1 MAHPATPRYT
11 GRIAVPVPPVDPM
24 SYHQYYE
31 FLALDRALTA
41 TQLAEVRKI
50 SSRASVSATRFAV
63 AYDYGDLKADPD
75 EMLERWF
82 DLHLYRSPNFR
93 RVVVKVPA
101 KCLPSNVA
109 ETYGVDEVQLFSGDG
124 DQLTVAWQVE
134 DDSGDWVDDEDA
146 GAEAAELVPVRAA
159 LLRGELWPL
168 YLGWLSDQY
177 LPDDRDDD
185 DEDDEEAQ
193 PPVPAGL
200 SATDPV
206 CCAFA
211 AFVGVDYDL
220 LAAVAEY
227 SRPATGP
234 EEQGA
239 VVAWLAEQPAA
250 AKDAALATILLGTT
264 GEALPELRQQLARWR
279 TTQVSA
285 TQVSPSLASLMQ
297 RASALAAERI
307 CAESARAARERAAH
321 LAGIASQAK
330 ELWTRVL
337 ELRESRAS
345 SDLQFIV
352 RTLLALRDAADH
364 HGTRAEFDRFLAVYV
379 APLSPSRALHRRLVA
394 DGLLPKGR

>member
-11 GRIAVPVPPVDPM
+11 GRVAVLVPPVDPM

-41 TQLAEVRKI
+41 TELAEVRKI

-63 AYDYGDLKADPD
+63 AYDYGNLKADPD
-75 EMLERWF
+75 DMLERWF
-82 DLHLYRSPNFR
+82 DLHLYRSPNLR
-93 RVVVKVPA
+93 RLVVKVPA
-101 KCLPSNVA
+101 KCLPSDVA
-109 ETYGVDEVQLFSGDG
+109 ETYEVDEVQLFSGDG

-146 GAEAAELVPVRAA
+146 GSEAAELVPVRAA
-159 LLRGELWPL
+159 LLRGDLWPL

-185 DEDDEEAQ
+185 DDDEAQ

-206 CCAFA
+206 CRAFA
-211 AFVGVDYDL
+211 AFVGVDHDL

-239 VVAWLAEQPAA
+239 VVAWLAEQPTA
-250 AKDAALATILLGTT
+250 AKDAALAQILLGAT
-264 GEALPELRQQLARWR
+264 GEALPELRQQLAHWR
-279 TTQVSA
+279 RTQVSESPA
-285 TQVSPSLASLMQ
+285 SPSLASLMQ

-307 CAESARAARERAAH
+307 CAESARAARERAAY
-321 LAGIASQAK
+321 LAGIASQSK
-330 ELWTRVL
+330 ELWTRAL

-345 SDLQFIV
+345 TDLQFIV

-364 HGTRAEFDRFLAVYV
+364 HGTRTEFDRFLAVYV